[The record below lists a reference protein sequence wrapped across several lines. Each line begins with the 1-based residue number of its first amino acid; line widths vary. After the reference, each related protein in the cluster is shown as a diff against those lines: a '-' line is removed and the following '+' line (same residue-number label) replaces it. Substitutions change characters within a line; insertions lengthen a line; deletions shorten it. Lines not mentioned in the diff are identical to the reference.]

1 MRDFNDLYLYAQVV
15 KFGGFSA
22 ASRALHIPKSRLSR
36 RIAALEERL
45 NVRLVQ
51 RSERAFSVTPAGLL
65 FNQHCLAMIEQ
76 ADAAED
82 ALAEMQGKPRGMVR
96 VSCPITMAQYVLGP
110 ILPRFL
116 SEYEGVELDLSFTN
130 RSDNL
135 IEAACDVALFIH
147 GPPLQSKS
155 VVARR
160 IGWSRQ
166 VLVASAVL
174 FQKWPRPKTPQD
186 LATLPTLCAS
196 RGTGSDEWQLI
207 GSDGARLTLTIS
219 PCLVSECLLILKQ
232 AAIAGVGVV
241 RLPAFICKDDLAAG
255 KLEIVLPPWSM
266 PGHEIHLVYPTR
278 KGMSPA
284 IRCFVDYIM
293 RAVVEQLDRA

>member
-36 RIAALEERL
+36 RIAALEESL

-51 RSERAFSVTPAGLL
+51 RSERAFSATPAGLL

-241 RLPAFICKDDLAAG
+241 RLPAFICKHDLSAV
-255 KLEIVLPPWSM
+255 KLDIFLPPSSM

-293 RAVVEQLDRA
+293 RAVVAQLDRA